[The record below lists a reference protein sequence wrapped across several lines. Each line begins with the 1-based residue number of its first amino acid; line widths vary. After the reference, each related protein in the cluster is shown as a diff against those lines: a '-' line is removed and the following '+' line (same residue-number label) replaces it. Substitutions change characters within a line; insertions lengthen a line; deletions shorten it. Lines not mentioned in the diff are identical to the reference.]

1 MHEDYFLKS
10 IELWHKIK
18 HTPAIK
24 KNMKEVFEQFRI
36 VKSFEELPIDSIN
49 KIESKLKDI
58 YNEVYNS

>member
-10 IELWHKIK
+10 IELWYKTK

-24 KNMKEVFEQFRI
+24 KNMKEVFNQFYI
-36 VKSFEELPIDSIN
+36 VKSFEELPMESIN

-58 YNEVYNS
+58 YHEVYDK